1 MAGIRITLKET
12 GQQSI
17 ARLWVAGVTSK
28 IIKGYWVNSKG
39 EKITLHPYD
48 EPDFLYFYF
57 ESIEES
63 IGKKVVYEL
72 FDSDLGI
79 ANDDSLYKGEYI
91 ISETNNTIIIP
102 LTPELFQKGKDN
114 ITEFLTM
121 ERKDNILK
129 IYIKF
134 KVEDDRSYEFPTNDS
149 DYLKIHV
156 IEFVPKVMRKLSWTY
171 GEELQNIWFRGYPN
185 KKPWKEVILGVIKMD
200 WVLSFP
206 RVKKVY
212 DNLVNN
218 LWKEEK
224 AINILKKMIKR
235 MTQDNNIGLKL
246 PKENWQTVSFGVT
259 SDRLIEYENVEQP
272 KDNYKQHTEK
282 MPLFERFYYTS
293 TNYKITD
300 LFKLNLSEPLDD
312 LTATLGSF
320 NFRVIALGIITKT
333 TEGFL
338 IKINKIGVYIEDS
351 FDFITKDEGLGDW
364 NITKNKVQP
373 IYPLVEPPFGSYRIT
388 NESYQKYRKDYGK
401 GMDFNVYSDIKYIDK
416 TKDNIFYATEKE
428 LS

>member
-17 ARLWVAGVTSK
+17 ARLWVDGVINK

-39 EKITLHPYD
+39 KKITLHPYD

-91 ISETNNTIIIP
+91 ISETNNTIVIP

-185 KKPWKEVILGVIKMD
+185 KKPWEEVILGVIKMD

-282 MPLFERFYYTS
+282 MPLFERFYYT
-293 TNYKITD
+293 YKPYTLSRLPPETLND
-300 LFKLNLSEPLDD
+300 LV
-312 LTATLGSF
+312 ATLAAF
-320 NFRVIALGIITKT
+320 NFHIIALGTITRIP
-333 TEGFL
+333 EGFR
-338 IKINKIGVYIEDS
+338 IKINKIGVYVKDS
-351 FDFITKDEGLGDW
+351 FDFITEDEILGDW
-364 NITKNKVQP
+364 NITENKVMGAYSRIQLP
-373 IYPLVEPPFGSYRIT
+373 TLPNYYRIT
-388 NESYQKYRKDYGK
+388 NKSYCEYRKDYGK
-401 GMDFNVYSDIKYIDK
+401 GMDFNLYSDIKYIDK

>member
-1 MAGIRITLKET
+1 MAGIRIILKET

-17 ARLWVAGVTSK
+17 ARLWVDGVTSK

-48 EPDFLYFYF
+48 EPNFLYFYF

-91 ISETNNTIIIP
+91 ISETNNTIVIP

-114 ITEFLTM
+114 TTEFLT
-121 ERKDNILK
+121 RKTKDNILK
-129 IYIKF
+129 IYIKL

-185 KKPWKEVILGVIKMD
+185 KKPWEEVILGVIKMD

-206 RVKKVY
+206 RAKEIY
-212 DNLVNN
+212 NDLVNN

-235 MTQDNNIGLKL
+235 MAQDNNIGLKL
-246 PKENWQTVSFGVT
+246 PKENWQKVSFGVT
-259 SDRLIEYENVEQP
+259 SNRLIEYENVEQP
-272 KDNYKQHTEK
+272 KDNKKQHTEK
-282 MPLFERFYYTS
+282 MPLFERFYYS
-293 TNYKITD
+293 YKPYTLSRLPPETLND
-300 LFKLNLSEPLDD
+300 LV
-312 LTATLGSF
+312 ATLAAF
-320 NFRVIALGIITKT
+320 NFHIIALGTITRIP
-333 TEGFL
+333 EGFR
-338 IKINKIGVYIEDS
+338 IKINKIGVYVKDS
-351 FDFITKDEGLGDW
+351 FDFITEDEILGDW
-364 NITKNKVQP
+364 NITENKVMGAYSRIQLP
-373 IYPLVEPPFGSYRIT
+373 TLPNYYRIT
-388 NESYQKYRKDYGK
+388 NKSYREYRKDYGK
-401 GMDFNVYSDIKYIDK
+401 GMDFNLYSDIKYIDK

>member
-17 ARLWVAGVTSK
+17 ARLWVDGVTSK

-48 EPDFLYFYF
+48 EPNFLYFYF

-102 LTPELFQKGKDN
+102 LTPELFRKGKDN

-129 IYIKF
+129 IYIKL

-185 KKPWKEVILGVIKMD
+185 KKPWEEVILGVIKMD

-206 RVKKVY
+206 RAKEIY
-212 DNLVNN
+212 NDLVNN

-235 MTQDNNIGLKL
+235 MAQDNNIGLKL
-246 PKENWQTVSFGVT
+246 PKENWQKVSFGVT
-259 SDRLIEYENVEQP
+259 SNRLIEYENVEQP
-272 KDNYKQHTEK
+272 KDNKKQHTEK
-282 MPLFERFYYTS
+282 MPLFERFYYS
-293 TNYKITD
+293 YKPYTLSRLPPETLND
-300 LFKLNLSEPLDD
+300 LV
-312 LTATLGSF
+312 ATLAAF
-320 NFRVIALGIITKT
+320 NFHIIALGTITRIP
-333 TEGFL
+333 EGFR
-338 IKINKIGVYIEDS
+338 IKINKIGVYVKDS
-351 FDFITKDEGLGDW
+351 FDFITEDEILGDW
-364 NITKNKVQP
+364 NITENKVMGAYSRIQLP
-373 IYPLVEPPFGSYRIT
+373 TLPNYYRIT
-388 NESYQKYRKDYGK
+388 NKSYREYRKDYGK
-401 GMDFNVYSDIKYIDK
+401 GMDFNLYSDIKYIDK